1 MTYTLFEN
9 RDMRCAADVG
19 RMAELGRF
27 ATEVTVYGSA
37 VQTLHGQ
44 IIYRATEQ
52 EDALYHF
59 IQRQRLEEAY
69 YTPILSLRERDKIP
83 FELRED
89 YVLDKK
95 YALLRQMQ
103 MIYEDSGYFTAM
115 QPYFLREPNNQSFDA
130 LDAYRK
136 EIEGYFDD
144 TALQLF
150 WGLICIAYES
160 KVLDLEGF
168 QQLHSWYKKVR
179 KQMSDDPVVEDNIG
193 RTFYGFCYLDMNGTR
208 KSVTDT
214 QRMPI
219 VYKQQELLMKGYCVG
234 SILQKT
240 YWFQQFNQM
249 TAVRKGYQTWLTN
262 AQDDSYF
269 NRLQTIKSLP
279 GVITQSEATETQKT
293 IKKYAEAQN
302 AAAYYFAVWNK
313 K

>member
-1 MTYTLFEN
+1 MTNTLFEN

-95 YALLRQMQ
+95 YALMRQMQ
-103 MIYEDSGYFTAM
+103 MIYEDSGYFAVM

-130 LDAYRK
+130 LEAYRK

-144 TALQLF
+144 TVLQLF
-150 WGLICIAYES
+150 WGLVGIAYES
-160 KVLDLEGF
+160 KVLSAEGLY
-168 QQLHSWYKKVR
+168 QLKGWYKKVR
-179 KQMSDDPVVEDNIG
+179 KQMSDDPAVEDNIG
-193 RTFYGFCYLDMNGTR
+193 RTFYGFGYLDVDGAR
-208 KSVTDT
+208 KYIIDT
-214 QRMPI
+214 QLMPI
-219 VYKQQELLMKGYCVG
+219 VYKRQEILIKGYCTG

-240 YWFQQFNQM
+240 CWFQQFNQM
-249 TAVRKGYQTWLTN
+249 IAVRKSYLQWLAD
-262 AQDDSYF
+262 AQNDVYF
-269 NRLQTIKSLP
+269 ARLQMIKALP
-279 GVITQSEATETQKT
+279 GVITQNEAAETAEK
-293 IKKYAEAQN
+293 IKKYAEAKK
-302 AAAYYFAVWNK
+302 AAAYYFAMWNK